1 MRTNLMLGPLDAS
14 VSGISAAT
22 TPVHT
27 QHGYDLLSRQN
38 PSGPINPLKSRL
50 GPIASFHDGSAARD
64 LTPTRDPALQANNLM
79 VRYATGPADQS
90 KWASE
95 GSETG
100 YFKPPLPGKPRSSA
114 QETQDLA
121 SSQELAFLR
130 ARVQQ
135 LESENKDLQMRLKE
149 SSNNEQQLA
158 SVGDQIRKLYRCLK
172 DHNASWAINGGAE
185 GIDDRVGFGLDTQKV
200 SIVVDKAIQS
210 IQNGEVTLVKQVN
223 EVHRKYGLSHYCI
236 SRLRDLN
243 KQLKHSLERIQN
255 ESPKVPIQVQ
265 TGNWV
270 YVHKD
275 PDTVVSSIED
285 CIRAWL
291 KKINN
296 LEESPEFND
305 LRADLQ

>member
-1 MRTNLMLGPLDAS
+1 MRNNLLLGPLDAS

-27 QHGYDLLSRQN
+27 QHGYDLLGRQN
-38 PSGPINPLKSRL
+38 PTAPINPLKTRL
-50 GPIASFHDGSAARD
+50 GPVPSFNEGGLIRD
-64 LTPTRDPALQANNLM
+64 LTPSRDPSSQASNPM
-79 VRYATGPADQS
+79 VRYAPGPPDQS

-95 GSETG
+95 GSEGG
-100 YFKPPLPGKPRSSA
+100 YFRPPLPGKPRGSA
-114 QETQDLA
+114 QEQQYSA

-135 LESENKDLQMRLKE
+135 LESENKDLQMRLQV
-149 SSNNEQQLA
+149 SSNNEKQFT

-172 DHNASWAINGGAE
+172 DHNTSWVINGGAE
-185 GIDDRVGFGLDTQKV
+185 GIDDRIGFGLDSQKV

-210 IQNGEVTLVKQVN
+210 IQKGEVTLVKQVN

-275 PDTVVSSIED
+275 PDAVVSSIED
-285 CIRAWL
+285 CIRVWL